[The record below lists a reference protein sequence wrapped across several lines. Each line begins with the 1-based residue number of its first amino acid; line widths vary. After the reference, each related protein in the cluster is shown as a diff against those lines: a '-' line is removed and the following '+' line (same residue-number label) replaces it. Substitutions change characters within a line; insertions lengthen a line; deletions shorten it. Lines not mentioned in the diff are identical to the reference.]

1 MKPAVCSCAIC
12 INYIQVHFALQ
23 LFGTASAG
31 VAIVVVVAD
40 GARRASGEFAHLVL
54 QVSDGGQKVVYL
66 FYGGQ
71 VGLGEGLHVCL
82 VGKGDIA
89 EFFG

>member
-1 MKPAVCSCAIC
+1 M
-12 INYIQVHFALQ
+12 LQ
-23 LFGTASAG
+23 SSSST
-31 VAIVVVVAD
+31 IVVVVAAE
-40 GARRASGEFAHLVL
+40 ARRASGECARLVF
-54 QVSDGGQKVVYL
+54 QVSDGGQKVVY
-66 FYGGQ
+66 FFCGGQ

>member
-1 MKPAVCSCAIC
+1 MQPEVCSCAIC

-23 LFGTASAG
+23 LSSS
-31 VAIVVVVAD
+31 AIVVVVAA

-54 QVSDGGQKVVYL
+54 QVSDGVQKVVYL

-89 EFFG
+89 KLFG

>member
-1 MKPAVCSCAIC
+1 MQSS
-12 INYIQVHFALQ
+12 
-23 LFGTASAG
+23 GS
-31 VAIVVVVAD
+31 AIVVVVAD
-40 GARRASGEFAHLVL
+40 RARRASGECAHLVL
-54 QVSDGGQKVVYL
+54 LVSDGGQKVVYL

-89 EFFG
+89 ELFG

>member
-1 MKPAVCSCAIC
+1 MQSS
-12 INYIQVHFALQ
+12 
-23 LFGTASAG
+23 GSASAG
-31 VAIVVVVAD
+31 VAIVVIVAA
-40 GARRASGEFAHLVL
+40 GARRASGECAHLVL

-71 VGLGEGLHVCL
+71 VGLGEGLHVCF
-82 VGKGDIA
+82 VGEGDIA